1 VHGWEL
7 ATVGAILLGYAAV
20 SGRLQR
26 TPISAAMVFVTA
38 GYLVGNHGAG
48 LISGGSARE
57 SERILAESTL
67 TLLLFADAARID
79 MRALRVEYALPVRLL
94 GVGLPLTIVAGSLVA
109 AVMFGGLTLPEAAVI
124 GVLLAPTDAALGQA
138 VVTDARLPSRIR
150 QGLNVES
157 GLNDGICV
165 PLLFL
170 ALGFAE
176 ADSNT
181 ASASGAA
188 RLIGEA
194 IGYGCLGG
202 VIAGVVG
209 ALLLTQG
216 RRHRL
221 TAESAVPVI
230 PVAAAAVAYGIAAPI
245 GGSGF
250 IAAFVG
256 GLIYGAIVSDEHG
269 TDSLLAEEIGTILD
283 GATFILFGAAILG
296 PALEVLDWKI
306 ALYAVL
312 SLTVI
317 RMAPVWLAMAGMRA
331 RPPTIAYVGWFGPR
345 GLASIVFALIVIE
358 GSSLPG
364 TPTILAVTFVTVA
377 LSVFAHGLTAPV
389 LTNRYAGWFGGHPDE
404 RTPAM
409 ESVDVPHQRW
419 RRSPRTTGA
428 ALAGTSAGGA
438 PT

>member
-1 VHGWEL
+1 MHGWEL

-20 SGRLQR
+20 SGRLSR

-38 GYLVGNHGAG
+38 GYLVGSHGAG
-48 LISGGSARE
+48 LISGASARE
-57 SERILAESTL
+57 TERALAEATL
-67 TLLLFADAARID
+67 ALLLFADAARID
-79 MRALRVEYALPVRLL
+79 LRALRTEYALPLRLL
-94 GVGLPLTIVAGSLVA
+94 GVGLPLTILAGAAVA
-109 AVMFGGLTLPEAAVI
+109 AVLFGGLTVPEAAIV

-138 VVTDARLPSRIR
+138 VVTDMRLPSRIR

-170 ALGFAE
+170 ALGLAE

-194 IGYGCLGG
+194 IGYGALGG
-202 VIAGVVG
+202 VIAGGLG
-209 ALLLTQG
+209 ALLLIQG
-216 RRHRL
+216 RRHGL
-221 TAESAVPVI
+221 TADAAVPVI
-230 PVAAAAVAYGIAAPI
+230 PVACAALAYGIAAPI

-256 GLIYGAIVSDEHG
+256 GLIYGAIVSGEHG

-283 GATFILFGAAILG
+283 GATFIVFGAAILG
-296 PALEVLDWKI
+296 PTLAALDWRI

-312 SLTVI
+312 SLTVV
-317 RMAPVWLAMAGMRA
+317 RMVPVWLAMAGMHA

-345 GLASIVFALIVIE
+345 GLASIVFALIVID
-358 GSSLPG
+358 GSRLPG
-364 TPTILAVTFVTVA
+364 TPTILAVTFFTVT
-377 LSVFAHGLTAPV
+377 LSVFAHGMTAPG
-389 LTNRYAGWFGGHPDE
+389 LTDRYAGWFRSHPHRE
-404 RTPAM
+404 APEM

-419 RRSPRTTGA
+419 RRSPRGRIGS
-428 ALAGTSAGGA
+428 LAHTSAPGDTG
-438 PT
+438 